1 MNSSKRMK
9 VYLRVLFCL
18 LSWSVILCQ
27 SSKAQ
32 ENYTPDRPGI
42 GNGSYVVAPGIFGL
56 ETGIQLSTAKSVNQ
70 FDIGQLLLRFGV
82 FEKLEMRVL
91 MNSYSTQHIDEA
103 DIVNSGFQDL
113 GLATKLMLMESE
125 SKETRVSAIGK
136 VSLPVGASAFT
147 KYEVIPTLFLT
158 ADHSLT
164 ESFSMSSNVGY
175 TFGVGDLSDNWLFTI
190 TPGFTFPNQKN
201 LGVYAGYAGIYSG
214 NKINEYYAEAG
225 VTLVVNGGAY
235 LDFNAGYEFEN
246 ESLFIGIGFSQ
257 GFDRW
262 VK

>member
-1 MNSSKRMK
+1 MNSSNRMK
-9 VYLRVLFCL
+9 SYSAVIFCML
-18 LSWSVILCQ
+18 GWFAISCQ
-27 SSKAQ
+27 TLKAQ
-32 ENYTPDRPGI
+32 ENYVPDRPGI
-42 GNGSYVVAPGIFGL
+42 GKGSYVVEPGVFGL

-70 FDIGQLLLRFGV
+70 FDIGQMLLRFGV
-82 FEKLEMRVL
+82 FENLEMRVL
-91 MNSYSTQHIDEA
+91 MNSYSTQNFDET
-103 DIVNSGFQDL
+103 DIINSGFQDL
-113 GLATKLMLMESE
+113 GLATKFQFFESE
-125 SKETRVSAIGK
+125 NKETRVSAIGK

-147 KYEVIPTLFLT
+147 KYEVIPTLFL
-158 ADHSLT
+158 AGDQLLT
-164 ESFSMSSNVGY
+164 ENFSMSSNIGY
-175 TFGVGDLSDNWLFTI
+175 TFGVGSSSDNWLFTL

-225 VTLVVNGGAY
+225 ITLIVNEGAH
-235 LDFNAGYEFEN
+235 LDLNAGYEFEN